1 MISTIF
7 GSRGEARA
15 GCGLKNRLREFS
27 LIFAY
32 VIFMVFR
39 IYLCEKNIPHR
50 DCSEMGAIS
59 KYVSNIAFFVWN
71 ILGKTLL
78 FALNFDLKKTN
89 SWNFEKLI
97 NDTCMGIVFILVRK
111 KWGDHRWNIK
121 ENSENVLNVRRF
133 DLRCSE
139 NKSKLLYS
147 QNQS

>member
-1 MISTIF
+1 MKEILKSNLDYVTIRF
-7 GSRGEARA
+7 KEARA

-27 LIFAY
+27 FIFAY

-59 KYVSNIAFFVWN
+59 KYVSNIAFFILN

-111 KWGDHRWNIK
+111 KWGVTVEILKRGY
-121 ENSENVLNVRRF
+121 L
-133 DLRCSE
+133 
-139 NKSKLLYS
+139 KLWKCVKWEEVWPKMFRK
-147 QNQS
+147 

>member
-50 DCSEMGAIS
+50 DCSEMGEIS
-59 KYVSNIAFFVWN
+59 KYKSNIAFFVWN
-71 ILGKTLL
+71 ILGKNAT
-78 FALNFDLKKTN
+78 FRTKFRFKKN
-89 SWNFEKLI
+89 E
-97 NDTCMGIVFILVRK
+97 LVK
-111 KWGDHRWNIK
+111 FWKIDKWYLYGYC
-121 ENSENVLNVRRF
+121 LYF
-133 DLRCSE
+133 SE
-139 NKSKLLYS
+139 NKWGVTVEILKRGYLKLWKCVKWEEVWPKMFRK
-147 QNQS
+147 